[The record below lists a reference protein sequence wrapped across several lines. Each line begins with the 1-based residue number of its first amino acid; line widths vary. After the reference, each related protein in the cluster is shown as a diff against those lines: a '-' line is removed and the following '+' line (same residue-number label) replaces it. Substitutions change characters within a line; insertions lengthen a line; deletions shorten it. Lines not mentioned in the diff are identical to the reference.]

1 MAGNKKI
8 SASTVVETTMRSLN
22 KSFIKVGVDSVQR
35 LDLRV
40 INSPCNIR
48 GLILDINEFAHL
60 NWINSQKKTCTK
72 PVVHRSNKSHTPE
85 EIDGDMIKEMLKTK
99 SMSNIEFIG
108 VSSRVISTYTMQFG
122 VSPDDVLKNMFNN
135 DKVVRKTYTRLKFI
149 FVYDMPTYKL
159 CEAINVNMLEHNKS
173 GRSVNEF
180 GFICVNENEAQI
192 VKLKS
197 IKSEAHGKMIDPS
210 MNSRPGIYVFDKEV
224 FADYAKYFS
233 GRADQINRKISVEIA
248 EHDGKDV
255 EQEISKLGAL
265 FSDCDDSETSKILQ
279 LAKMTG
285 GVSEIK
291 ELINEEGNSSL
302 GKKAQ
307 MVLSS
312 ECKVTKNN
320 NTSTKN
326 NQNTGN
332 TNVPMLQNRHKRRF
346 T

>member
-22 KSFIKVGVDSVQR
+22 KSFIKVGADSAQK

-60 NWINSQKKTCTK
+60 NWINSQRKTCTK

-108 VSSRVISTYTMQFG
+108 VSSRVISTYAMQFG
-122 VSPDDVLKNMFNN
+122 VSQDDVLKNMFNN

-159 CEAINVNMLEHNKS
+159 CETINVNMLEHNKS
-173 GRSVNEF
+173 GRSVHEF

-197 IKSEAHGKMIDPS
+197 VKSEANGKMIDPS

-233 GRADQINRKISVEIA
+233 GRADQINRKISAEIA
-248 EHDGKDV
+248 EHDGKDI

-279 LAKMTG
+279 LAKMNG

-326 NQNTGN
+326 NQSTGN